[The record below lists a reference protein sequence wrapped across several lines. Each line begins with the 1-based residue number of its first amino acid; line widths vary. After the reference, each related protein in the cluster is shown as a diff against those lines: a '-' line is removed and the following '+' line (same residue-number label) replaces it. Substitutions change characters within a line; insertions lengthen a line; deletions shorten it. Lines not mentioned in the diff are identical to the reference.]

1 MKTRLFLMLLF
12 VSSLTFSQ
20 TWSDVGT
27 SKFTNFAKDGA
38 MAFHP
43 TTGNPYIIYANVLD
57 SNKPYV
63 VKFDGTSWV
72 AVGTGAII
80 ANEATLIN
88 IAFNPANNEPN
99 VAFKNETTDRIDLYK
114 FDGTSWV
121 AIKTSLTGSDAIKE
135 IAPLSIQY
143 DANNNIYVFGHKN
156 QSNNAVNHLLTRFYD
171 LGFVNNGGNTN
182 WGSDNVYTIKAMPA
196 YPTAYNKYVV
206 NNTINHTAVVQR
218 ADIYHYIFDTGNNEY
233 HKNVDPARIINI
245 TSVSGGNYWAGQNE
259 AIGNAGSKKI
269 IFGYQDQTTNQP
281 LNTDNNTNDIIGLAE
296 DKIQNRAY
304 LMYSDTNEKLQ
315 FQKYS
320 SSFWSN
326 VPDLNILTNTSD
338 FFSKIKFNATDN
350 FLYLL
355 FLDGGKLSV
364 KKYQPTPSLVKYY
377 VNANV
382 SGGNGSGDSWVNAK
396 TDLKDVFTEIG
407 NNTTEIW
414 VAKGTYK
421 PGTSRTDT
429 YNISVDNLKIYGGF
443 AGSETTITERDI
455 TNNPTILSGDIN
467 GDDAGVDF
475 TTATRSD
482 NSYHIVK
489 INSNDVLL
497 DGFTI
502 QDGHANGSTGNNDAS
517 AIDKSETANAL
528 NLKNITFKNNVS
540 LVAGAISAWYDVN
553 GTINIENCIFDGNV
567 STYAS
572 GLYTGTRN
580 NRTLDITIVNSLF
593 SNNIS
598 KNNGGTLGFT
608 GSSAWIR
615 ANGSGSTVTTNIVNT
630 TFANNID
637 TGTQAALT
645 NKGTLSLAKTSGTH
659 NATISNSIFFNN
671 TETSGA
677 TSLAV
682 TQGHVT
688 AADLVLVNNS
698 IDENNFSNLSFLTST
713 SDLDPMFVD
722 VANNNYRIQAVS
734 PAKDAGDNTKIPTG
748 ITTDLFFNQRITD
761 TTVDMG
767 AYEYCTGCKDIST
780 LVVNVQGNGSV
791 SNSGGIF
798 SLGSTQTITATPDA
812 GYLFT
817 GFTGDVTSSDNPL
830 TVTLNSSLITITANF
845 IELPIYVDVNAS
857 GNNDGTT
864 WADGYTNLQ
873 DAIDAAG
880 SNNKTVWVAKG
891 TYKPTTLL
899 TANNTD
905 VRRVTFLINNPV
917 KIYGGFLGNETSLE
931 PRDSK
936 LNVTI
941 LSGDLNGDDSA
952 IITDIDATRQDNAYH
967 VVSVKGNFTDG
978 GFIDGFTITG
988 GNSNGTLSN
997 NCATSDPNQYNDK
1010 AGAGI
1015 YANPDNPSTKVYMQ
1029 FKNCII
1035 EKNSGEN
1042 YAAYGRFN
1050 PCGAQQTQAHINF
1063 ESCIIR
1069 DNYSRDTENIGFS
1082 GSQQYHIRTYNQV
1095 INSVIYNNTT
1105 AATDRASALLISSAG
1120 SASYPTGAS
1129 YVDLINTTI
1138 TGNISP
1144 NNKAINMNMYTA
1156 QGSISNT
1163 IIYGNGGTD
1172 PILFAG
1178 NQPPVNNSIIE
1189 GGQLTGSTDADPLFN
1204 YNYTLQSGS
1213 AAIDS
1218 GDNSLLPAHITKD
1231 LLGNARIFNSTI
1243 DIGAFEYDPSI
1254 LSTEHISFLRE
1265 TIIYPNPVRN
1275 NLHIQSK
1282 EDILKIEVYNLLG
1295 KKLIEKENSSFIN
1308 LSNLKSNMYLV
1319 RIYSQNSSISKRI
1332 IKN

>member
-1 MKTRLFLMLLF
+1 MISFA
-12 VSSLTFSQ
+12 Q
-20 TWSDVGT
+20 NWNQVGNA
-27 SKFTNFAKDGA
+27 KFTNFAKDGA

-57 SNKPYV
+57 ANKPYV

-72 AVGTGAII
+72 TVGTGAII

-114 FDGTSWV
+114 FDGTSWT
-121 AIKTSLTGSDAIKE
+121 AIKTSLSGSEALKN
-135 IAPLSIQY
+135 AQLSIQY
-143 DANNNIYVFGHKN
+143 DANNNIYVFGNKN
-156 QSNNAVNHLLTRFYD
+156 SPNRLRRFYD
-171 LGFVNNGGNTN
+171 VGIVNGGGTSS
-182 WGSDNVYTIKAMPA
+182 WSYDEVYSSSENVS
-196 YPTAYNKYVV
+196 YPTSYNKYVV
-206 NNTINHTAVVQR
+206 NNTFNHPAVVQR
-218 ADIYHYIFDTGNNEY
+218 ADVYHHIFNTGNNEY
-233 HKNVDPARIINI
+233 HKNIDPARLIKM
-245 TSVSGGNYWAGQNE
+245 TSVAGGNYWAGQND
-259 AIGNAGSKKI
+259 AVGNAGSKKI
-269 IFGYQDQTTNQP
+269 IFGYKDQTTAQP
-281 LNTDNNTNDIIGLAE
+281 LNTDNNTGATLALAE
-296 DKIQNRAY
+296 DKTQNRVY
-304 LMYSDTNEKLQ
+304 LMYSDTNEKLK

-320 SSFWSN
+320 SSFWSS
-326 VPDLNILTNTSD
+326 VPDLNISTNTAG

-355 FLDGGKLSV
+355 FLDEGKLSV
-364 KKYQPTPSLVKYY
+364 KKYQPTPSFVKYY

-382 SGGNGSGDSWVNAK
+382 SGGDGSGDSWVNAK

-421 PGTSRTDT
+421 PGTSRTDA
-429 YNISVDNLKIYGGF
+429 YNISIDNLKIYGGF
-443 AGSETTITERDI
+443 IGTETTIIEREI
-455 TNNPTILSGDIN
+455 TNNPTILSGDLN

-482 NSYHIVK
+482 NSYQIVK
-489 INSNDVLL
+489 INANDVLL

-502 QDGHANGSTGNNDAS
+502 QDGHANGGSGNNEGA
-517 AIDKSETANAL
+517 AINKAETANAL
-528 NLKNITFKNNVS
+528 NLKNCTIKNNVS
-540 LVAGAISAWYDVN
+540 LIAGNVRSWFDVN
-553 GTINIENCIFDGNV
+553 GTTNIENCIFDGNV
-567 STYAS
+567 STYSS
-572 GLYTGTRN
+572 GLYLGTRN
-580 NRTLDITIVNSLF
+580 NRTLDITIINSLF
-593 SNNIS
+593 SKNIS

-615 ANGSGSTVTTNIVNT
+615 ANGTNSTINTNIVNT

-637 TGTQAALT
+637 TGSQAALT

-698 IDENNFSNLSFLTST
+698 IDENNFSNLSFLTNT

-748 ITTDLFFNQRITD
+748 IATDLFFNPRITD

-767 AYEYCTGCKDIST
+767 AYEYCTNCKDIST

-791 SNSGGIF
+791 STSGGTF
-798 SLGSTQTITATPDA
+798 SLGSTKTITATPDA

-817 GFTGDVTSSDNPL
+817 GFTGDVTSSVNPL
-830 TVTLNSSLITITANF
+830 TVALNSSLITINANF

-857 GNNDGTT
+857 GNNDGSS
-864 WADGYTNLQ
+864 WANAYTNLH
-873 DAIDAAG
+873 DAIDEAG
-880 SNNKTVWVAKG
+880 SGTQTIWVAKG

-917 KIYGGFLGNETSLE
+917 KIYGGFLGNEMSLDA
-931 PRDSK
+931 RDSK
-936 LNVTI
+936 LNATI

-952 IITDIDATRQDNAYH
+952 IITDVETTRQDNAYH
-967 VVSVKGNFTDG
+967 VVSIKGNFADG

-997 NCATSDPNQYNDK
+997 NCATADPSQYYD
-1010 AGAGI
+1010 AIGAAI
-1015 YANPDNPSTKVYMQ
+1015 YANPDDANTKVYLD

-1050 PCGAQQTQAHINF
+1050 PCGTQQSQAHINF

-1069 DNYSRDTENIGFS
+1069 GNYSKNTENIGFF
-1082 GSQQYHIRTYNQV
+1082 GSQRWHTRTYNKV
-1095 INSVIYNNTT
+1095 VNSAIYNNTT
-1105 AATDRASALLISSAG
+1105 AATDRASAILISSGGG
-1120 SASYPTGAS
+1120 SASYPSASS
-1129 YVDLINTTI
+1129 YVELTNTTI
-1138 TGNISP
+1138 SGNISP

-1156 QGSISNT
+1156 TGSISNT
-1163 IIYGNGGTD
+1163 IIYGNGGAN
-1172 PILFAG
+1172 PIIFAG
-1178 NQPPVNNSIIE
+1178 NQPPITNSIIE
-1189 GGQLTGSTDADPLFN
+1189 GGQLTGSTDADPLLN
-1204 YNYTLQSGS
+1204 PNYTLQAGS
-1213 AAIDS
+1213 PAIDI
-1218 GDNSLLPAHITKD
+1218 GDNSLFPAHITKD
-1231 LLGNARIFNSTI
+1231 LLGNARVFNTTI
-1243 DIGAFEYDPSI
+1243 DMGAFEYDPSV
-1254 LSTEHISFLRE
+1254 LSTENISIVNE
-1265 TIIYPNPVRN
+1265 TKIYPNPVRN
-1275 NLHIQSK
+1275 NLHVKSK
-1282 EDILKIEVYNLLG
+1282 ENILKIEVYNLLG
-1295 KKLIEKENSSFIN
+1295 KKIIEKENSSFIN
-1308 LSNLKSNMYLV
+1308 LSNLASSMYIV
-1319 RIYSQNSSISKRI
+1319 RVYKQKGIVSKRI
-1332 IKN
+1332 IKK